1 MALFKQIGHVAFNV
15 RDMDA
20 ALSFYRDTLG
30 FDEMFRLHNDE
41 GDLSII
47 YLRITDSQFLE
58 LFPAKGEI
66 PTDDRNF
73 SHLCLE
79 VDNLDA
85 TVAELQKR
93 GVEIVSAR
101 TQGKAGSWQAW
112 IADTEGNRIELMEI
126 APNSL
131 HRTSVARL
139 AASA

>member
-1 MALFKQIGHVAFNV
+1 MTLFKQIGHVAFNV

-20 ALSFYRDTLG
+20 ALGFYRDTLG

-47 YLRITDSQFLE
+47 YLRITDTQFLE

-66 PTDDRNF
+66 PADDRKF

-79 VDNLDA
+79 VDDLDA
-85 TVAELQKR
+85 IVAELEKR
-93 GVEIVSAR
+93 GVAIVSGR

-112 IADTEGNRIELMEI
+112 IADGEGNRIELMEI
-126 APNSL
+126 PADSL
-131 HRTSVARL
+131 HRTSIARL
-139 AASA
+139 NA